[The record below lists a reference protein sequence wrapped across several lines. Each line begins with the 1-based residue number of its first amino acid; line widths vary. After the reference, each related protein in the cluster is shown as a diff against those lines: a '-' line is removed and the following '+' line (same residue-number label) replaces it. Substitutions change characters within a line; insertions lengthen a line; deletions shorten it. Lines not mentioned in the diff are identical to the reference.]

1 MNNDLSLLQKIAG
14 RAKDLSPKQLIL
26 AHYLENNY
34 TGLAYTT
41 MTELASMAGVSE
53 TTVVRFVS
61 RLGYKGFPEFMTAL
75 RAELSTQ
82 QKAAS
87 QMKAFDISA
96 GQYTFPQDICK
107 AIFTMEMQ
115 VMTDTLANINND
127 DFQRAVDMI
136 YNAPK
141 VLLVGCG
148 ANTCCVRAMH
158 FALQVIKSDIY
169 AAEKLGLAEESLI
182 RSMKDN
188 AVCVAFTTPR
198 YPTETQKLIK
208 IVSDN
213 NIPIIGVSNSLLS
226 PVVPYCK
233 VFLQVPEKYITYI
246 DSNAPYMALIH
257 ALTFG
262 VCLRNKKLAQKN
274 TEKYNAF
281 VRGTDYYVNK
291 DEELVEIEEK
301 ILDPHNG

>member
-1 MNNDLSLLQKIAG
+1 MLQRIAANSG
-14 RAKDLSPKQLIL
+14 SLSPKQLKL
-26 AHYLENNY
+26 AQYIEKNY
-34 TGLAYTT
+34 TALAYVT
-41 MTELASMAGVSE
+41 MTELASRAGVSE

-96 GQYTFPQDICK
+96 GQYIFPRDICK

-115 VMTDTLANINND
+115 VMTDTLANLNND
-127 DFQRAVDMI
+127 DFQRAIDMI

-148 ANTCCVRAMH
+148 ANTCCIRAMH

-182 RSMKDN
+182 RSMRDN
-188 AVCVAFTTPR
+188 AVCVVFTTPR

-208 IVSDN
+208 IVGDN
-213 NIPIIGVSNSLLS
+213 NIPIIGISNSLLS
-226 PVVPYCK
+226 PIVPYCK

-262 VCLRNKKLAQKN
+262 VCLRNKKLAIKN

-291 DEELVEIEEK
+291 DEDLVEIEEK
-301 ILDPHNG
+301 L

>member
-1 MNNDLSLLQKIAG
+1 MAKNTTIRMLQRIAANSG
-14 RAKDLSPKQLIL
+14 SLSPKQLKL
-26 AHYLENNY
+26 AQYIEKNY
-34 TGLAYTT
+34 TALAYVT

-96 GQYTFPQDICK
+96 GQYIFPRDICK

-115 VMTDTLANINND
+115 VMTDTLANLNND
-127 DFQRAVDMI
+127 DFQRAIDMI

-148 ANTCCVRAMH
+148 ANTCCIRAMH

-182 RSMKDN
+182 RSMRDN
-188 AVCVAFTTPR
+188 AVCVVFTTPR

-208 IVSDN
+208 IVGDN
-213 NIPIIGVSNSLLS
+213 NIPIIGISNSLLS
-226 PVVPYCK
+226 PIVPYCK

-262 VCLRNKKLAQKN
+262 VCLRNKKLAIKN

-291 DEELVEIEEK
+291 DEDLVEIEEK
-301 ILDPHNG
+301 L